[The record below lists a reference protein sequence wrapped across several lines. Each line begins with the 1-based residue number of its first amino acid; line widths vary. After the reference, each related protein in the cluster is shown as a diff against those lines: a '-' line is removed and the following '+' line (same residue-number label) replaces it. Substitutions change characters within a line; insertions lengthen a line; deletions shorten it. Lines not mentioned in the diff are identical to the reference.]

1 MIAPHY
7 KISCSLAYI
16 LHHVSA
22 HKILEKTSKDG
33 WNKQTKSTLD
43 GDLMAVNKQI
53 AGISDESEVTML
65 WTMYCNWVNKPLVHL
80 KSWWIFNF
88 HVIFSWWPPFSGL
101 NLFALLEGVWLIL
114 QMLLK
119 LWSTSSPLA
128 ILTLA
133 YTKSNLIL
141 WNKNVCKG
149 RESRL
154 LFGGVLTNSNYF
166 ISNLQIFWIIWF

>member
-65 WTMYCNWVNKPLVHL
+65 
-80 KSWWIFNF
+80 
-88 HVIFSWWPPFSGL
+88 
-101 NLFALLEGVWLIL
+101 
-114 QMLLK
+114 
-119 LWSTSSPLA
+119 
-128 ILTLA
+128 
-133 YTKSNLIL
+133 
-141 WNKNVCKG
+141 
-149 RESRL
+149 
-154 LFGGVLTNSNYF
+154 
-166 ISNLQIFWIIWF
+166 